1 MAATR
6 PKTRLYCAQDLSQG
20 QLLILEK
27 DQASYLTKV
36 MRLRDG
42 ATVGLFNGQDGEWAA
57 TLDTS
62 VKRVVTAQIIEQ
74 VCPPEP
80 RTGLTLAFAPIKKTP
95 LEWLLVKATEL
106 GVDALQ
112 PVITQYTQGDIA
124 RPDRLESLVME
135 ACEQSE
141 RCTVP
146 AILPSIGFDAW
157 LAQVPCA
164 LVAAEAG
171 AAMDA
176 KALRTA
182 DFRFDQVMIGPE
194 GGFSAGELA
203 LMDAAPTVQPLNLGP
218 RILRAETAG
227 VALLTLAM
235 LESDQFTLRPAFR
248 P

>member
-6 PKTRLYCAQDLSQG
+6 PKTRLYCAQDLSADQH
-20 QLLILEK
+20 LILDR
-27 DQASYLTKV
+27 DQSAYLTKV
-36 MRLRDG
+36 MRLRAG
-42 ATVGLFNGQDGEWAA
+42 AIVGLFNAQDGEWAA

-62 VKRVVTAQIIEQ
+62 AKRAVVAHVTAQ
-74 VCPPEP
+74 VCPPEG
-80 RTGLTLAFAPIKKTP
+80 RSGLTLAFAPIKKTP

-106 GVDALQ
+106 GVDAFQ
-112 PVITQYTQGDIA
+112 PVLTQYTQGDIA
-124 RPDRLESLVME
+124 RPDRLDGLIQE

-146 AILPSIGFDAW
+146 ALQASINFATW
-157 LAQVPCA
+157 IAQTPRA

-176 KALRTA
+176 KALRNA
-182 DFRFDQVMIGPE
+182 DLSIDQVMIGPE
-194 GGFSAGELA
+194 GGFSDAELA
-203 LMDAAPTVQPLNLGP
+203 QIEAAPTIQPLNLGP